1 MIGFRSSLFAVVLSS
16 LTCANNSFIVI
27 LDCPLKIELLRSCE
41 HWSGLRLTSINGISE
56 VYHRFAHTL
65 SSKYPAVI
73 SPFFQ
78 GVYLALHI
86 PSSRRINRSRYFSEK
101 QNVSDVDL
109 LFRYFAYF
117 KYESAL
123 NCSLKQIWIRNVIFA
138 TRQSCS

>member
-1 MIGFRSSLFAVVLSS
+1 MSLTIISLRVLLRWLLFA
-16 LTCANNSFIVI
+16 I
-27 LDCPLKIELLRSCE
+27 
-41 HWSGLRLTSINGISE
+41 TSINGISE

-123 NCSLKQIWIRNVIFA
+123 NCSLKQI
-138 TRQSCS
+138 